1 FDVNAIRN
9 TMLTPQ
15 SLLLKRDGS
24 NLHYILERAK
34 KDPHLLELIDSSL
47 TGIVSEVIG
56 LDIEEQPMG
65 TDKIPEIIFR
75 ERNSFAAPNNDKP
88 GDTHKKENTDEVR
101 SGKHSKGFPVARHD
115 ISDGTLS
122 LLAILTALYTGQ
134 LNYLTAIEEPER
146 HLHMSALSYLME
158 IFREYATTNQ
168 LQLVITTQ
176 SSEIL
181 RYVEPQTDNL
191 VFIYREH
198 DGNTR
203 SVAARDIEEIGT
215 LMKEYQ
221 YNFDEIVRN
230 DILGYLGDH
239 EQEK

>member
-1 FDVNAIRN
+1 MMELLFAAAVNVTRAVNDLQRMSGLKVKS
-9 TMLTPQ
+9 TYA
-15 SLLLKRDGS
+15 LLKVT
-24 NLHYILERAK
+24 IA
-34 KDPHLLELIDSSL
+34 
-47 TGIVSEVIG
+47 
-56 LDIEEQPMG
+56 
-65 TDKIPEIIFR
+65 
-75 ERNSFAAPNNDKP
+75 
-88 GDTHKKENTDEVR
+88 
-101 SGKHSKGFPVARHD
+101 
-115 ISDGTLS
+115 
-122 LLAILTALYTGQ
+122 